1 MRRWQQQQGLLAWH
15 CSNRRSSRKEGKR
28 GRGGYYGDT
37 PADDTKLLDPAAP
50 TTSKGM
56 ATVNFA
62 ANYKWN
68 RISKTTETR
77 LCATTGG
84 TSAHIHTPSIHP
96 LTHTQFHAHIDNDN
110 SFEANERRLRC
121 GSNQTNKQWTP
132 LVVLHCGAGGA
143 RGRGPKAECV
153 KCGLRALWAWECASA
168 RARRRGTWRLAKAKN
183 KVENS

>member
-1 MRRWQQQQGLLAWH
+1 MATAAGVACLAVQQQEKQE
-15 CSNRRSSRKEGKR
+15 EGKR
-28 GRGGYYGDT
+28 GGGHYWGT
-37 PADDTKLLDPAAP
+37 TADDTKLLDPAAP

-84 TSAHIHTPSIHP
+84 TSAHIHTPWTHSHTHTHPHTQIHP
-96 LTHTQFHAHIDNDN
+96 HIDNDN

-132 LVVLHCGAGGA
+132 LVVLPCGRGG

-153 KCGLRALWAWECASA
+153 KCGLRALWACE
-168 RARRRGTWRLAKAKN
+168 RGWQRQRTKWKIHKMSL
-183 KVENS
+183 SLY